1 MSKDNVPGTDG
12 LAPEVKMEAINMEI
26 DATTGALEK
35 ALQELEELARRDLTT
50 EEIAR
55 EGLLRGLVRFYR

>member
-12 LAPEVKMEAINMEI
+12 LAPEVKMEAINIEI